1 MSMIIMPNTDQ
12 RLQIIHQSPVT
23 GAPRPDVPFPM
34 AEMTELPAGGGPK
47 TGGANLGPPPPTA
60 QRRSVTGYD
69 ATEDAAAFEWSQA
82 GVSSAEEEGK
92 AAGKAIAIN
101 YSASIV
107 QN

>member
-1 MSMIIMPNTDQ
+1 MDF
-12 RLQIIHQSPVT
+12 L

-69 ATEDAAAFEWSQA
+69 ATEDGESKLMFSLDKISFVIFTYSEISKYA
-82 GVSSAEEEGK
+82 VS
-92 AAGKAIAIN
+92 
-101 YSASIV
+101 
-107 QN
+107 